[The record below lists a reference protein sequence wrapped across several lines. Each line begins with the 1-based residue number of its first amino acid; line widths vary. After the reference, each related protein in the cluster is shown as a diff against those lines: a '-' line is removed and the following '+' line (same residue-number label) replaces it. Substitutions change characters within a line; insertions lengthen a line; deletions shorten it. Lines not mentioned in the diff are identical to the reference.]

1 MLLVIIAVVLT
12 IIVISNSSKKIPV
25 IFYNLRGYDSYLIM
39 EKIRNFKLNGDVI
52 PNGLEKYM
60 TFAFNGI
67 FL

>member
-1 MLLVIIAVVLT
+1 M
-12 IIVISNSSKKIPV
+12 IVISNSSKKIPV